1 MDNELQRTIIIKEEM
16 FKVNNVMQK
25 TIKYK
30 AFVLLVAAVAFSGC
44 KKLYNLPDEKNYLS
58 TQADYTTKVFDAY
71 LGKTQLLGNTGIFSS
86 GNSSFPMT
94 FEIKN
99 PRFGDG
105 KDASDMLAVKPTLV
119 WTQEYSG
126 KETSLAQIEA
136 KRRLENHPILET
148 RGNGDLVW
156 YNTAASIAKG
166 GTIKPVDSVA
176 YPQDYRY
183 FDVKISNSGGSR
195 FIRNLYLKPHIE
207 VPYYPADDI
216 NQINGKPNTTTPGGN
231 VLVRMNPSDVRGI
244 RNAATNQ
251 YMDGGKDPNRGLVY
265 LYIRKFTDATGNAA
279 AIGHRLRIKFL
290 DKDNKEID
298 PHKFNATK
306 WQDQIHGFTP
316 DGTQPGYVITSTY
329 VEYNVAYP
337 IPLATIPT
345 KFTSGGGV
353 ANTSGGSTAHAEF
366 SFTRTGFGNV
376 RETGIIYQDFKIF
389 EKGDWEIVFHF
400 ATANPKFDND

>member
-1 MDNELQRTIIIKEEM
+1 M

-58 TQADYTTKVFDAY
+58 TQADYTTKVFEAV
-71 LGKTQLLGNTGIFSS
+71 LGRTQLLGGTGIFSS

-94 FEIKN
+94 FEVKN

-119 WTQEYSG
+119 WTQEYTG

-136 KRRLENHPILET
+136 KRHLENHPILEA

-156 YNTAASIAKG
+156 YASAASIGKG
-166 GTIKPVDSVA
+166 GTVKPIDSVP

-195 FIRNLYLKPHIE
+195 FIRNLYVKAKIE
-207 VPYYPADDI
+207 VPYSPSDDI
-216 NQINGKPNTTTPGGN
+216 NTINGKPNTTTPGGKI
-231 VLVRMNPSDVRGI
+231 LVRMTPSTVVGI

-251 YMDGGKDPNRGLVY
+251 YMDGGKDPNKGLVY
-265 LYIRKFTDATGNAA
+265 VYIRKFTDATGNAA

-290 DKDNKEID
+290 DKDSLVIN
-298 PHKFNATK
+298 PGKFNATK
-306 WQDQIHGFTP
+306 WIDQIHGFTP
-316 DGTQPGYVITSTY
+316 DGSQPGYVQTATY

-337 IPLATIPT
+337 IPLARIPT
-345 KFTSGGGV
+345 KFTTNGV
-353 ANTSGGSTAHAEF
+353 ANTGGGDNAHAEF

-376 RETGIIYQDFKIF
+376 RETGILAQDFRIY
-389 EKGDWEIVFHF
+389 ETGDWEIVFHF
-400 ATANPKFDND
+400 KTANPKFDND

>member
-1 MDNELQRTIIIKEEM
+1 
-16 FKVNNVMQK
+16 MQT

-58 TQADYTTKVFDAY
+58 TQADYTTKDFQPT
-71 LGKTQLLGNTGIFSS
+71 LGRTALLSGGNIFSS

-119 WTQEYSG
+119 WTQEYTG

-136 KRRLENHPILET
+136 KRHLENHPILET

-156 YNTAASIAKG
+156 YDSGASIGKG
-166 GTIKPVDSVA
+166 GTIKPQDSVV
-176 YPQDYRY
+176 YPQDRRY

-195 FIRNLYLKPHIE
+195 FIRNLTITPKIE
-207 VPYYPADDI
+207 IPYSPANDI
-216 NQINGKPNTTTPGGN
+216 NQINGKPNTTTPGGK
-231 VLVRMNPSDVRGI
+231 VLVRQNPSTVYGI

-251 YMDGGKDPNRGLVY
+251 YMDGGNDPNKGIVY
-265 LYIRKFTDATGNAA
+265 LYIRKFTDPTGNPA

-290 DKDNKEID
+290 DKDSVAIN
-298 PHKFNATK
+298 PGRFNATK
-306 WQDQIHGFTP
+306 WIDQIHGFTP
-316 DGTQPGYVITSTY
+316 DGSQPGYLQTATY

-345 KFTSGGGV
+345 KFTSGGV
-353 ANTSGGSTAHAEF
+353 ANTGGGGTAHVEF
-366 SFTRTGFGNV
+366 SFTRTGFGNI
-376 RETGIIYQDFKIF
+376 RETGVLAQDFKIW

-400 ATANPKFDND
+400 KTANPKFEND

>member
-1 MDNELQRTIIIKEEM
+1 M
-16 FKVNNVMQK
+16 FKVNNVMQN

-30 AFVLLVAAVAFSGC
+30 AFVLIVAAVAFSGC

-58 TQADYTTKVFDAY
+58 AQADYTTKDFDWI
-71 LGKTQLLGNTGIFSS
+71 LGRTTQKTNIFSS

-119 WTQEYSG
+119 WTQEYTG

-136 KRRLENHPILET
+136 KRHLENHPMLELRGSGDIIFWYTAT
-148 RGNGDLVW
+148 RD
-156 YNTAASIAKG
+156 I
-166 GTIKPVDSVA
+166 IKPTDSVV
-176 YPQDYRY
+176 YPQNKRY
-183 FDVKISNSGGSR
+183 FDVKIANSGGSR
-195 FIRNLYLKPHIE
+195 FIRNLAITVKID
-207 VPYYPADDI
+207 VPYFPANDY
-216 NQINGKPNTTTPGGN
+216 NQINGKPNTSTPGGS
-231 VLVRMNPSDVRGI
+231 VLVRNYPSRVDGI

-251 YMDGGKDPNRGLVY
+251 FMNGQDPNTGLVY
-265 LYIRKFTDATGNAA
+265 LYIRKFVDKPGDVPAPNPAA
-279 AIGHRLRIKFL
+279 VGHRLRIKFL
-290 DKDNKEID
+290 DKDSKEID

-306 WQDQIHGFTP
+306 WLDQIHGFTP
-316 DGTQPGYVITSTY
+316 DGTQPGYVITPTY

-337 IPLATIPT
+337 IPLATIPS
-345 KFTSGGGV
+345 KFTSGGAG
-353 ANTSGGSTAHAEF
+353 NTGGGNTAHAEF

-376 RETGIIYQDFKIF
+376 RETGTIYQDFRIF
-389 EKGDWEIVFHF
+389 EKGDWEIVFQF

>member
-1 MDNELQRTIIIKEEM
+1 M
-16 FKVNNVMQK
+16 FKVNNVMQN

-44 KKLYNLPDEKNYLS
+44 KKLYNLPEEKNYLS
-58 TQADYTTKVFDAY
+58 TQADYTTKDFDVR
-71 LGKTQLLGNTGIFSS
+71 LGMTQLLGNGNIFSS

-105 KDASDMLAVKPTLV
+105 KDASDMITVLYPTLV
-119 WTQEYSG
+119 WSQEYTG

-136 KRRLENHPILET
+136 KRHLENHPALET

-156 YNTAASIAKG
+156 WYTAKSILRG
-166 GTIKPVDSVA
+166 GTIKSADTIT
-176 YPQDYRY
+176 YPQDRRY

-195 FIRNLYLKPHIE
+195 FIRNLNFRTLIE
-207 VPYYPADDI
+207 VPYLPSADYNTI
-216 NQINGKPNTTTPGGN
+216 TGKANTTTPSGKI
-231 VLVRMNPSDVRGI
+231 LVRQYPSQVFGI
-244 RNAATNQ
+244 RNATTNQ
-251 YMDGGKDPNRGLVY
+251 YMDGGRDANKGLVY
-265 LYIRKFTDATGNAA
+265 LYIRKFTDPTGNAA

-290 DKDNKEID
+290 DKDSVEIN
-298 PHKFNATK
+298 PSRFNATK
-306 WQDQIHGFTP
+306 WIDQIHGFTP
-316 DGTQPGYVITSTY
+316 DGTQPGFTPTPKYI
-329 VEYNVAYP
+329 EYNVAYP

-345 KFTSGGGV
+345 KFTSGGV
-353 ANTSGGSTAHAEF
+353 TNLGGGGNAHIEA

-376 RETGIIYQDFKIF
+376 RETGLITQDFKIF

-400 ATANPKFDND
+400 KTANPKFDND

>member
-1 MDNELQRTIIIKEEM
+1 M
-16 FKVNNVMQK
+16 FKVNNVMQ

-30 AFVLLVAAVAFSGC
+30 AFVLLVAVVAFSGC
-44 KKLYNLPDEKNYLS
+44 KKLYNLPEEKNYLS
-58 TQADYTTKVFDAY
+58 AQADYTTKDFQPT
-71 LGKTQLLGNTGIFSS
+71 LGRTQLLSGGNIFSS

-119 WTQEYSG
+119 WTQEYTG

-148 RGNGDLVW
+148 RGSGDLVW
-156 YNTAASIAKG
+156 YASGASIGKG
-166 GTIKPVDSVA
+166 GTIKPQDSVV
-176 YPQDYRY
+176 YPQDKRY

-195 FIRNLYLKPHIE
+195 FIRSLTIAPKIE
-207 VPYYPADDI
+207 VPYFPAQDI
-216 NQINGKPNTTTPGGN
+216 NQINGKPNTTTPGGKT
-231 VLVRMNPSDVRGI
+231 LIRMTPSTVFGI

-251 YMDGGKDPNRGLVY
+251 YMDNGTDPNKGLVY
-265 LYIRKFTDATGNAA
+265 VYIRKFTDPTGNAA

-290 DKDNKEID
+290 DKDSVAIN
-298 PHKFNATK
+298 PGKFNATK
-306 WQDQIHGFTP
+306 WIDQIHGFTA
-316 DGTQPGYVITSTY
+316 DGSQPGYVQTATY

-337 IPLATIPT
+337 IPLARIPT
-345 KFTSGGGV
+345 KFTTNGVTNTGGGD
-353 ANTSGGSTAHAEF
+353 NAHAEF

-376 RETGIIYQDFKIF
+376 RETGILAQDFRIY

-400 ATANPKFDND
+400 KTANPKFDND